1 MNEPTLLLTPTPVFH
16 NVQVTAFRKI
26 VDGKPVFECFC
37 YPAKVVIASPNAVIG
52 YQLVAPTDSKI
63 VMTGMTKLNPPSER
77 QLSDASV
84 SVDGRLLLLSDRN
97 TIPADI
103 HIRLEFLYHGEEAF
117 THDPQI
123 GNVPE

>member
-1 MNEPTLLLTPTPVFH
+1 MNTATPTPTPVFH
-16 NVQVTAFRKI
+16 NVQVTAFRTI
-26 VDGKPVFECFC
+26 VDGKPQFECFC
-37 YPAKVVIASPNAVIG
+37 YPPKVVVTSSDAVIG
-52 YQLVAPTDSKI
+52 YQLAGPTDDDI
-63 VMTGMTKLNPPSER
+63 LLTGMTKLNPPSER

-103 HIRLEFLYHGEEAF
+103 HIRLEFQYRGEEAF

>member
-1 MNEPTLLLTPTPVFH
+1 MNAPTPLYTPTPVFH
-16 NVQVTAFRKI
+16 NVQVTAFRKV
-26 VDGKPVFECFC
+26 VDGKPQFECTC
-37 YPAKVVIASPNAVIG
+37 YPTKVVIASPDAVIG
-52 YQLVAPTDSKI
+52 YQLVAPTDSDI
-63 VMTGMTKLNPPSER
+63 VLTGMTKLNPPSER

-97 TIPADI
+97 TIPAEI
-103 HIRLEFLYHGEEAF
+103 HIRLEFLYRGEEAF